1 VSLMSEDALEAALRD
16 IGTKRY
22 HHRHPFHALLHGGK
36 CSRGQVQAWAL
47 NRYYYQSMI
56 PLKDASLIARC
67 DDPAL
72 RREWRSR
79 LVDHDGESAGDGG
92 IARWLKLTDA
102 LGLDRDYVVSLAGL
116 LPATRFAVD
125 AYVHFVRERSLLEAV
140 ASSLTELFSPE
151 VIEERMEGMLKGYAF
166 VSPESLAYFNKRPLW
181 RGAIHNLR
189 LTISSAKPEQRSSSN
204 PCWAHSNSSAACC
217 GRCWMRSITPM

>member
-1 VSLMSEDALEAALRD
+1 
-16 IGTKRY
+16 
-22 HHRHPFHALLHGGK
+22 
-36 CSRGQVQAWAL
+36 
-47 NRYYYQSMI
+47 MI

-79 LVDHDGESAGDGG
+79 LADHDGESAGDGG

-102 LGLDRDYVVSLAGL
+102 IGLDRDYVISLAGL

-151 VIEERMEGMLKGYAF
+151 VIGERMEGMLKGYAF
-166 VSPESLAYFNKRPLW
+166 VSLESLAYFSKRPPLARRDSQFALDYIKRQARTAEQQQSVLGALEFKCSVLW
-181 RGAIHNLR
+181 AMLDALHHAYVTPAHIPLGAFLPR
-189 LTISSAKPEQRSSSN
+189 E
-204 PCWAHSNSSAACC
+204 
-217 GRCWMRSITPM
+217 